1 MSRLTEATL
10 PASGKSI
17 YHLAITEDDLADNII
32 VVGDPERVPKAAK
45 LLLDDTK
52 PIFRRDHR
60 GLCTMTGYT
69 TDNVRISI
77 VTTGMGTGS
86 TEIIINEI
94 LALKCIDVS
103 TRTLKE
109 PPKKNQLTS
118 FVLEHLVLWKMQQQ
132 LEHQLLL
139 NMPLDWIT
147 LDYFMMLNLVIHWHK
162 NLKLML
168 NKKIDSAIPDNHRF
182 KGKISP
188 YVSVPHSQ
196 VVNALVE
203 AAKEK
208 SLDYKVGITASAAGF
223 FICQGRYIFDELPS
237 TIDSLDKVLTTI
249 SMGEVKVENFEMEM
263 SCLTQITQNFKWVRC
278 GGICT
283 VVDNRELETFTN
295 ADDVNVD
302 SVLVVACEAL
312 KYLDKN

>member
-69 TDNVRISI
+69 TDDVRISI

-109 PPKKNQLTS
+109 PPKKPINIIRVGTS
-118 FVLEHLVLWKMQQQ
+118 GALENATTVGSSIITKYAIGLDNTGLFYDVKLSDPLAQK
-132 LEHQLLL
+132 LEVDVKQ
-139 NMPLDWIT
+139 
-147 LDYFMMLNLVIHWHK
+147 
-162 NLKLML
+162 
-168 NKKIDSAIPDNHRF
+168 KIDSAIPDNHRF

-196 VVNALVE
+196 VVNALIE

-223 FICQGRYIFDELPS
+223 FIY
-237 TIDSLDKVLTTI
+237 KVLTTI